1 MIGCKNRTDPQ
12 QREMHLEYNSWIGI
26 DGDEAQLT
34 GKDEEE
40 EKDEDVYIY
49 ANGNDN
55 EETDYVKV

>member
-1 MIGCKNRTDPQ
+1 
-12 QREMHLEYNSWIGI
+12 MHLEYNSWIGI